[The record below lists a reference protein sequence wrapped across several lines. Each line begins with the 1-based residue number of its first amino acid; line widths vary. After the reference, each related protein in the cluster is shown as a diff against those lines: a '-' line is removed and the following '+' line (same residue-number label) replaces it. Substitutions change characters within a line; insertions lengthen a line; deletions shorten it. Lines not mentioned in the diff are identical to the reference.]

1 LVLALFLAISSSG
14 AQDSALPNQSPLRAT
29 TELVKIDTSVVDK
42 TGNFVNGLTRESFR
56 VLDNNEERPVSAFV
70 STDTPAQ
77 MLVMIETSPAVYL
90 VQNEHLV
97 AAYSL
102 LDGLSPDDRVA
113 LVTYDQ
119 VPRKVLD
126 FTQDKRTLLEAL
138 GGVQYMIGMGELNF
152 YDSVSAVLD
161 WLKPMAGK
169 RAIVLLTTGLDSSSP
184 SRWDALVSKL
194 RGDDVV
200 IFPVAL
206 GGSLRGPASGTPNKK
221 SKVKGTPKQ
230 GSDDSEESARID
242 TSAGF
247 AKADSALR
255 SMAAITGGRAYFPV
269 SQDDFARIYREIAS
283 ILRHQYVLG
292 IEPAHD
298 GQLHTISVEVIAGP
312 GQSAGTQTKEGDY
325 RAFFRAGYVAPAP

>member
-1 LVLALFLAISSSG
+1 MALFLAISSSG

-29 TELVKIDTSVVDK
+29 TKLVKIDTGVVDK
-42 TGNFVNGLTRESFR
+42 SGTFVSGLTRENFR
-56 VLDNNEERPVSAFV
+56 VFDNNDERPITVFV
-70 STDTPAQ
+70 PTDAPAQ

-102 LDGLSPDDRVA
+102 LDGLSPNDRVA
-113 LVTYDQ
+113 LVTYDKA
-119 VPRKVLD
+119 PRKILD
-126 FTQDKRTLLEAL
+126 FTQDKTALLEAL
-138 GGVQYMIGMGELNF
+138 GGVQYTIGMGELNF

-161 WLKPMAGK
+161 WLKSMAGK

-184 SRWDALVSKL
+184 SRWDALVNKL

-200 IFPVAL
+200 VFPVAL

-221 SKVKGTPKQ
+221 PKVNSTSKR
-230 GSDDSEESARID
+230 GSDDGEESARID

-247 AKADSALR
+247 AAADSALR
-255 SMAAITGGRAYFPV
+255 SIATITGGRAYFPV
-269 SQDDFARIYREIAS
+269 SQDDFARIYHEIAS

-298 GQLHTISVEVIAGP
+298 GQFHTISVEVIAGP

-325 RAFFRAGYVAPAP
+325 RAFFRMGYMAPAP